1 MPNKYFKLGD
11 PNTPQGLKLYTK
23 DSDSE
28 IQNGI
33 HGEIEITKEE
43 YEYLRQKFSDP
54 LTPKS
59 ESGGFLTPEAAQKLY
74 EEEDE
79 DIRLYEEEQERRA
92 SFFARKFAKEME
104 LGIISKEDIPFY
116 ISINLFSSELRKRI
130 LEKLNVKEV

>member
-1 MPNKYFKLGD
+1 MPTKYFKLGD
-11 PNTPQGLKLYTK
+11 PNSSQGLKLYTK
-23 DSDSE
+23 DSDSI
-28 IQNGI
+28 IQSGR

-43 YEYLRQKFSDP
+43 YEYLQQRFSDP
-54 LTPKS
+54 LTPRT
-59 ESGGFLTPEAAQKLY
+59 ESGAFLSLEAAQKVY

-104 LGIISKEDIPFY
+104 LGIITKEDIPFY

-130 LEKLNVKEV
+130 LEKLNVNEV